1 MHGACTNPFLSL
13 CACPLGQAVL
23 GRQYPLI
30 CGGFSRVSTFCEN
43 QASFIDFSQRKNY
56 TDSLNSEN
64 PTKAVRIVLGTN
76 VFIAA
81 LLGRESGSAWKTV
94 EADLKGA
101 DRILAAFIQCCRWT
115 KIYFRWRP
123 NLRDEG
129 DNHIMELAV
138 AGLANSFLTFGTLL
152 KSCRA
157 VACSG
162 GSSS

>member
-1 MHGACTNPFLSL
+1 M
-13 CACPLGQAVL
+13 
-23 GRQYPLI
+23 
-30 CGGFSRVSTFCEN
+30 
-43 QASFIDFSQRKNY
+43 
-56 TDSLNSEN
+56 
-64 PTKAVRIVLGTN
+64 RIVLGIN

-138 AGLANSFLTFGTLL
+138 TGLANWIIINNIKDL
-152 KSCRA
+152 KSGELFFKGLE
-157 VACSG
+157 VATPEQ
-162 GSSS
+162 

>member
-1 MHGACTNPFLSL
+1 MVVFHEFQPFARTERRSL
-13 CACPLGQAVL
+13 
-23 GRQYPLI
+23 
-30 CGGFSRVSTFCEN
+30 N
-43 QASFIDFSQRKNY
+43 FSQRKNY
-56 TDSLNSEN
+56 TDNLNSEN

-81 LLGRESGSAWKTV
+81 LLGRESGSARKTV